1 MQTILLQIL
10 SVDPTHNAHIA
21 QRGHLLLDYQ
31 RYRSL
36 KFPPCIS
43 VYDHILLERICSVVS
58 KHTKALV

>member
-1 MQTILLQIL
+1 MQAILLQIL

-21 QRGHLLLDYQ
+21 QHGHLLLDYQ

-36 KFPPCIS
+36 SFHHAS
-43 VYDHILLERICSVVS
+43 VYDHILLELICSVVS